1 MNLSENGVTSQGCLM
16 VCDLINRCPT
26 LEELQLQNNA
36 IDNHGAQALVNA
48 IRGRKIT
55 KLDVDNNQISG

>member
-1 MNLSENGVTSQGCLM
+1 M